1 MHLRPTK
8 PFIVFLLVF
17 FISTLFFL
25 PIAQAN
31 LADSLLNLL
40 NKEKNDSLRVDLMIK
55 LSREWWYKD
64 SRKAI
69 SWGLKA
75 IREAQKLNYKKG
87 IASGANVTGVGYD
100 VMGLPDS
107 AIFYY
112 DIALSHAQGSH
123 FEIVAGSALSNKAMI
138 MQSFGKY
145 TEAIQLYH
153 AALAIFEKLD
163 NQQMIAN
170 VNNNIGLTYEDLRQ
184 HQKALEYYLR
194 SLGIRRK
201 LKDESGVATSLNNLA
216 LVYQE
221 MGKYAKALEYLF
233 EAAELRIKLKD
244 DYGLGIVYNNIAEI
258 YSLLGDY
265 RKTIQYNE
273 LSLMARRRT
282 SDETGKSYNFNNLV
296 NAYLKLGNLQ
306 SARMFLDS
314 SLQLVKRLKALPR
327 MVKTWEFKISWH
339 KAAGQKD
346 SVIKAYEE
354 YITLKDSLAR
364 KTLEEE
370 IAHTEARYGVMQ
382 KTAEVNRLNQLVQ
395 IQQLEAENAR
405 TKARNTRL
413 FGIIIL
419 GIILSIF
426 GAVTAHL
433 RYRARVMLERQRL
446 DFQQKTFLEV
456 MAAEDR
462 ERQRIA
468 MELHD
473 GLGQVLSAALLNIR
487 ALPEQASSQ
496 GYGPR
501 KSAEKA
507 IQTAIEDM
515 RRISHNLMPGALI
528 RKGLTHAIEE
538 MAQTVNSSQKA
549 KINLQLDNTIELPR
563 QTQHTLYR
571 VIQETI
577 NNILKHSKATEIT
590 ISLKTENNRFSLEI
604 RDNGNCLELPQE
616 KPEKSIGLESLKQ
629 RINLLKGIWSLQRT
643 CEEQNLFKIEFSL
656 SES

>member
-8 PFIVFLLVF
+8 PFIVFIIVF
-17 FISTLFFL
+17 FTLTIFFL
-25 PIAQAN
+25 SKAQAN
-31 LADSLLNLL
+31 QADSLLNLL
-40 NKEKNDSLRVDLMIK
+40 NKEKNDSLRIDLMIK
-55 LSREWWYKD
+55 LSREYWYKD

-75 IREAQKLNYKKG
+75 IQEALKINYRKG
-87 IASGANVTGVGYD
+87 IASAANVTGVGYD
-100 VMGLPDS
+100 VLGLPDS
-107 AIFYY
+107 AIYYY
-112 DIALSHAQGSH
+112 DLALSIAKGSP
-123 FEIVAGSALSNKAMI
+123 FELVAGSALSNKAMI

-153 AALAIFEKLD
+153 AALAIFEKLN

-170 VNNNIGLTYEDLRQ
+170 VNNNIGLTYEDLHQ
-184 HQKALEYYLR
+184 HQKALEYHLR
-194 SLGIRRK
+194 SLSIRRK
-201 LKDESGVATSLNNLA
+201 LKDESGVATSLNNIA

-221 MGKYAKALEYLF
+221 MGKYAKALELLF
-233 EAAELRIKLKD
+233 EAAELRLKLRD
-244 DYGLGIVYNNIAEI
+244 DYGLGIVYSNVSEI
-258 YSLLGDY
+258 YALLGDY
-265 RKTIQYNE
+265 RKTVQYNE
-273 LSLMARRRT
+273 LSLMARRKAG
-282 SDETGKSYNFNNLV
+282 DESGKTYNYNNLV

-306 SARMFLDS
+306 SAKIYLDS

-346 SVIKAYEE
+346 SVIQAYEE
-354 YITLKDSLAR
+354 YIALKDSLAR

-370 IAHTEARYGVMQ
+370 IAHTEARYGLLQ
-382 KTAEVNRLNQLVQ
+382 KAAEVNRLNQLVK

-405 TKARNTRL
+405 NKARNIRL
-413 FGIIIL
+413 FGIIII
-419 GIILSIF
+419 GVILSVF

-433 RYRARVMLERQRL
+433 RYKAKVALERQRL
-446 DFQQKTFLEV
+446 EFQQKTFMEV
-456 MAAEDR
+456 MAAEDK

-487 ALPEQASSQ
+487 ALPEAAPKQ
-496 GYGPR
+496 GYEPR

-507 IQTAIEDM
+507 IQTAIEEM

-528 RKGLTHAIEE
+528 RKGLTNAIEE
-538 MAQTVNSSQKA
+538 MAQTVNSSQKTR
-549 KINLQLDNTIELPR
+549 INLHLDYSVDLPL

-571 VIQETI
+571 VIQETV
-577 NNILKHSKATEIT
+577 NNILKHAQATEID
-590 ISLKTENNRFSLEI
+590 IYMKSENNRFSLEI
-604 RDNGNCLELPQE
+604 RDNGNRVELPQE
-616 KPEKSIGLESLKQ
+616 KSTQGIGLESLKQ
-629 RINLLKGIWSLQRT
+629 RINLLKGIWSLHRT
-643 CEEQNLFKIEFSL
+643 REHQNLFKIEFSL